1 MIYVDD
7 MRMAAR
13 VGKLTAVW
21 SHMFSDTSTDEL
33 DEWAE
38 RLRLSAYWLQ
48 NSHGFLHYDLV
59 EHRRQLALKLGAVPI
74 SYSDLPNYVYR
85 LNPPGTRREVTT
97 FLVEGLSCQRSGI
110 VVSQP
115 T

>member
-7 MRMAAR
+7 MRVHAQ
-13 VGKLTAVW
+13 VGKLSAVW
-21 SHMFSDTSTDEL
+21 SHMFSDTSVDEL

-48 NSHGFLHYDLV
+48 NSHGFIHYDLV
-59 EHRRQLALKLGAVPI
+59 ERKRLLALRLGAVPI
-74 SYSDLPNYVYR
+74 SYSDLPNYMYR

-97 FLVEGLSCQRSGI
+97 FLVEGLSCQRS
-110 VVSQP
+110 VHTVLLP